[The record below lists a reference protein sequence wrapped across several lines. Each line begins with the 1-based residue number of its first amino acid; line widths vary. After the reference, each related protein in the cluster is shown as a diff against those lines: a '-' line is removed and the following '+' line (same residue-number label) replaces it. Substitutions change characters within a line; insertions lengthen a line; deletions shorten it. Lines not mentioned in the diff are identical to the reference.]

1 LQGGLTLL
9 FKARI
14 SVDIPRGAGVVEVV
28 AGDRLREG
36 IQEEGLAAS

>member
-1 LQGGLTLL
+1 MQGGLTLL

-14 SVDIPRGAGVVEVV
+14 SVDIPGGAGVVEAV
-28 AGDRLREG
+28 AGGRLVES